1 MREPTTTRRVA
12 PDVADDGAWPAPP
25 GEAVVFVAEASTRV
39 ERNVVDAWIA
49 RSRPPETLDRDVE
62 VVAFPHPVNGHI
74 TGLDALAA
82 RLDAGDDPLLAPVC
96 VVWLPGGRE
105 RDLLTQLADV
115 FGMHDDRNPTEREQ
129 EDIVRRTPY
138 RARVLVGEA
147 MRRSEF
153 AAHTGAVALARHVA
167 EQTVITLERA
177 EARAVDERYAEPRS
191 VRDEILNTARFRDG
205 LASLA
210 RDLGRD
216 VAAVERDVV
225 SYLDEMV
232 AGRSRLLI
240 DFVVRLGRF
249 FSRRGYDSIDYDP
262 AQVELVRQASRRHGI
277 VLLPTHRAHLDYLV
291 MPVVLQDQRLP
302 RTFTLAGMNM
312 AFWPVG
318 SLARRAGVIFIRRD
332 TTDNPVYRWTLRA
345 YVAYLTEK
353 RYGLQWYPEGARS
366 RTGKLLPAK
375 LGLLVYVVDAYRDG
389 RVDDVMLV
397 PASVAYD
404 QVQDVA
410 DFVSESGGANK
421 KPEGLAWAI
430 DYWRKLRGR
439 YGRVYVRFAEPMSL
453 RDSLAMARD
462 EPGDAPDLELQ
473 KVAFEVMWRIN
484 EVTPV
489 TGTAL
494 LTLVLLS
501 AHGRALTM
509 ELIRLAV
516 DDFLADARRRDLP
529 MAASAERLDDDA
541 GVLTALQAL
550 MRSKVVTCYD
560 GGPDAVYGIGP
571 DQHLAAAFYRNS
583 IIHFFV
589 RGAIAELALV
599 RAAEVDPDDAVDE
612 FRAEALRLRDL
623 LKFEFFFAEKEEF
636 LDLIDAELAMR
647 VPDWQ
652 AALAK
657 GAGADEL
664 LAACHPLTA
673 YVVLRSF
680 LDGYLVVAEALE
692 DLAPHAPL
700 DERPFLDGCLAL
712 GKQLLLQRR
721 VESPESVSQPLFR
734 TGLDLARNRR
744 LDEPGVDVASRR
756 RAFSRELR
764 TVIARIDAVEAVA
777 NAQFA
782 VRLTQ
787 LER

>member
-1 MREPTTTRRVA
+1 MSVPTTRPIA
-12 PDVADDGAWPAPP
+12 PDAPDSSWPAAP
-25 GEAVVFVAEASTRV
+25 GEPVVFVAEASTRV
-39 ERNVVDAWIA
+39 ERDLIDAWVA
-49 RSRPPETLDRDVE
+49 RSRPPETLEKDVE
-62 VVAFPHPVNGHI
+62 IVAFPHPVNGR
-74 TGLDALAA
+74 LSDVSALAT
-82 RLDAGDDPLLAPVC
+82 RLDAGDDPLLAPVR
-96 VVWLPGGRE
+96 VVWLPGGSDRTI
-105 RDLLTQLADV
+105 LTQLTDLL
-115 FGMHDDRNPTEREQ
+115 GMHDARDPREDEQ
-129 EDIVRRTPY
+129 ADIVRHAPH
-138 RARVLVGEA
+138 RALVLVGEPA
-147 MRRSEF
+147 RRSEF
-153 AAHTGAVALARHVA
+153 AAHDAQSPLANHVA
-167 EQTVITLERA
+167 EQASITLERA
-177 EARAVDERYAEPRS
+177 EARAVDERYTVPRL
-191 VRDEILNTARFRDG
+191 VRNAIQNHAQFRDG
-205 LASLA
+205 VELLA
-210 RDLGRD
+210 RELGRE
-216 VAAVERDVV
+216 VADVEREVV
-225 SYLDEMV
+225 AYLDEMV
-232 AGRSRLLI
+232 TGRSRLLI
-240 DFVVRLGRF
+240 DFVTRLGRF
-249 FSRRGYDSIDYDP
+249 FYRRGYDAIDCDP
-262 AQVELVRQASRRHGI
+262 EQIEMVREASRRHGI
-277 VLLPTHRAHLDYLV
+277 VVLPTHRSHLDYLV
-291 MPVVLQDQRLP
+291 MPVVLQEHGLP
-302 RTFTLAGMNM
+302 RTHTLAGINM

-332 TTDNPVYRWTLRA
+332 TTDNAVYRWTLRA

-353 RYGLQWYPEGARS
+353 RLGLQWYPEGARS

-375 LGLLVYVVDAYRDG
+375 LGLLVYVVDAYRNG
-389 RVDDVMLV
+389 NVDDVVLV

-410 DFVSESGGANK
+410 DFVSEAGGARK
-421 KPEGLAWAI
+421 KPEGLSWAI

-453 RDSLAMARD
+453 RDALAAAQG
-462 EPGDAPDLELQ
+462 EPGDASDLELQ
-473 KVAFEVMWRIN
+473 KVAFEVMRRIN

-501 AHGRALTM
+501 AHGRALTTD
-509 ELIRLAV
+509 LIRLAV
-516 DDFLADARRRDLP
+516 DDFLADARRRQLP
-529 MAASAERLDDDA
+529 MAASAERLEDDA
-541 GVLTALQAL
+541 GVLATLQAL
-550 MRSKVVTCYD
+550 MRSKVVACYD

-599 RAAEVDPDDAVDE
+599 RAAEVEPDDAIDE

-636 LDLIDAELAMR
+636 LDLIDAELTMR
-647 VPDWQ
+647 VPDWH
-652 AALAK
+652 AAVAK
-657 GAGADEL
+657 GAGVQEL

-692 DLAPHAPL
+692 DLAPDAEL
-700 DERPFLDGCLAL
+700 DERPFLDGCLPL

-734 TGLDLARNRR
+734 TGLELARNRR
-744 LDEPGVDVASRR
+744 LHEPTADVAARR

-764 TVIARIDAVEAVA
+764 TVISRVEAVEAVA

-787 LER
+787 LDR

>member
-1 MREPTTTRRVA
+1 MSVPTTRPIA
-12 PDVADDGAWPAPP
+12 PDAPDASWPAAP
-25 GEAVVFVAEASTRV
+25 GEPVVFVAEASTPV
-39 ERNVVDAWIA
+39 ERDLIDAWVT
-49 RSRPPETLDRDVE
+49 RSRPPETLDEHVD
-62 VVAFPHPVNGHI
+62 VVAFPHPVSGLV
-74 TGLDALAA
+74 TGVDALAA
-82 RLDAGDDPLLAPVC
+82 RLDAGDDPLLAPVR
-96 VVWLPGGRE
+96 VVWLPGGRD
-105 RDLLTQLADV
+105 RDLLTQLADLV
-115 FGMHDDRNPTEREQ
+115 GIHDSRNPREDEQ
-129 EDIVRRTPY
+129 ADIVRRAPD
-138 RARVLVGEA
+138 RARVLVGEPA
-147 MRRSEF
+147 RRSEY
-153 AAHTGAVALARHVA
+153 AAHDPTPSLAEYVA
-167 EQTVITLERA
+167 EQAVITLDRA
-177 EARAVDERYAEPRS
+177 EARAVDERYTVPRLVS
-191 VRDEILNTARFRDG
+191 EEIRNHARFRDG
-205 LASLA
+205 VESLA
-210 RDLGRD
+210 RELGREIAD
-216 VAAVERDVV
+216 VEREVV

-232 AGRSRLLI
+232 TGRSRLLI
-240 DFVVRLGRF
+240 DFVTRLGRF
-249 FSRRGYDSIDYDP
+249 FYRRGYDSIDYDP
-262 AQVELVRQASRRHGI
+262 AQIEQVREASRRHGI
-277 VLLPTHRAHLDYLV
+277 VVLPTHRSHLDYLV
-291 MPVVLQDQRLP
+291 MPIVLQEHRLP
-302 RTFTLAGMNM
+302 RTHTLAGINM
-312 AFWPVG
+312 AFWPIG

-375 LGLLVYVVDAYRDG
+375 LGLLVYVVDAFRNG
-389 RVDDVMLV
+389 RVDDVVLV

-410 DFVSESGGANK
+410 DFVSESGGAK
-421 KPEGLAWAI
+421 KKAEGLAWAI

-453 RDSLAMARD
+453 RDALAAARN
-462 EPGDAPDLELQ
+462 EPGDAADLELQ
-473 KVAFEVMWRIN
+473 KVAFEVMRRIN

-509 ELIRLAV
+509 DLIRLAV
-516 DDFLADARRRDLP
+516 DDFLADARRRQLP
-529 MAASAERLDDDA
+529 MAESAERLEDEA
-541 GVLTALQAL
+541 GVLAALQAL

-636 LDLIDAELAMR
+636 LDLIDAELTMR

-652 AALAK
+652 AVLTK
-657 GAGADEL
+657 GAGAPEL
-664 LAACHPLTA
+664 LTACHPLTA

-692 DLAPHAPL
+692 DLAPDAEL
-700 DERPFLDGCLAL
+700 EDRQFLDACLAL

-721 VESPESVSQPLFR
+721 VEGPESVSQPLFR
-734 TGLDLARNRR
+734 TGLELARNRR
-744 LDEPGVDVASRR
+744 LHEPTADVATRR

-764 TVIARIDAVEAVA
+764 AVIARVDTVEAVA

-787 LER
+787 LDR